1 MFHCLD
7 LLSQLESC
15 EKKKKGTNCITFTT
29 NSPEFC
35 LIRKEKIE
43 YIVNLCLSKTKTK
56 KKENMKEKKK
66 TVDFASAYL

>member
-7 LLSQLESC
+7 LLSQPESC
-15 EKKKKGTNCITFTT
+15 EKEKKKRTNCITFTT

-43 YIVNLCLSKTKTK
+43 YIVYLCLSKTENKTIK
-56 KKENMKEKKK
+56 IKQKRKEKQ
-66 TVDFASAYL
+66 